1 MSCTALGPSPPIQ
14 EILSC
19 GLQLGIG
26 NAALVAVVLFAIF
39 MYGLYRM
46 KVPFMVS
53 IPISLVIVF
62 VFAGA
67 GNPSLRVGGVEVFGV
82 LATLAVI
89 FMAPIFILVFWKL
102 KR

>member
-1 MSCTALGPSPPIQ
+1 MSCTALGASPPIQ

-19 GLQLGIG
+19 GLQLGVG
-26 NAALVAVVLFAIF
+26 NAALVGILLFAVF

-53 IPISLVIVF
+53 VPLSLVTVF

-67 GNPSLRVGGVEVFGV
+67 GNPQLRVGGIDIFGV
-82 LATLAVI
+82 LITLAVI
-89 FMAPIFILVFWKL
+89 FMAPVFILIFWKL